1 MFKSVWRQTIAP
13 SIALR
18 IAPRV
23 LELIREDIKT
33 ISQSSQVV
41 AEPSEPPEPLGEL
54 QIYRGYD
61 RSDIA
66 IFDEFINRARKAQP
80 GFIVD
85 FLGGRTRVSS
95 LYDQVQG
102 MSGHVHGVPVPGDY
116 HAEATEWLGLVKT
129 VKSASDSYIAMEWG
143 AGWGP
148 WLIAGGVAARNRGI
162 ANIKL
167 YGVEADPVHFETLR
181 QHYVDNGFDP
191 DEHCLLMAAVG
202 SEAGTARWPKYPD
215 PRNAWGARP
224 VREGDAA
231 DDDYNGNRIND
242 FMDVEIIAGSDLL
255 SREPLWDMLH
265 IDIQGWE
272 AEVCAA
278 ARQIIDDRVKR
289 VVIGTHSRIVEA
301 QLLTAFHASGWVLE
315 HEKPC
320 RFNYSLDRGDF
331 TSMIVA
337 DGVQVWRNPR
347 LISS

>member
-1 MFKSVWRQTIAP
+1 MFKSIWRQTIAP
-13 SIALR
+13 SIAHR

-23 LELIREDIKT
+23 FELIREDIKA
-33 ISQSSQVV
+33 ISQSSQVIS
-41 AEPSEPPEPLGEL
+41 EPSESSEPLGEL

-61 RSDIA
+61 RSDIS
-66 IFDEFINRARKAQP
+66 IFDEFINHARKSQP

-129 VKSASDSYIAMEWG
+129 VKSASDSYTAMEWG

-148 WLIAGGVAARNRGI
+148 WVVAGGVAARNRGM

-167 YGVEADPVHFETLR
+167 YGIEADPVHFETMR
-181 QHYVDNGFDP
+181 QHYIDNGFDP
-191 DEHCLLMAAVG
+191 EVHELLLAAVG
-202 SEAGTARWPKYPD
+202 AKPGTARWPKHHD
-215 PRNAWGARP
+215 PRNDWGTRP
-224 VREGDAA
+224 VREGDAS
-231 DDDYNGNRIND
+231 DDDYNGGRIND
-242 FMDVEIIAGSDLL
+242 FMDVNILAGGDLL
-255 SREPLWDMLH
+255 SREPIWDMLH

-272 AEVCAA
+272 SEVCTA
-278 ARQIIDDRVKR
+278 ARGIIDERVR
-289 VVIGTHSRIVEA
+289 WVIIGTHSRPVEA
-301 QLLTAFHASGWVLE
+301 ELLVDFHTRGWVLE

-320 RFNYSLDRGDF
+320 RFNFSLDKKDF
-331 TSMIVA
+331 ASMITA

-347 LISS
+347 LT